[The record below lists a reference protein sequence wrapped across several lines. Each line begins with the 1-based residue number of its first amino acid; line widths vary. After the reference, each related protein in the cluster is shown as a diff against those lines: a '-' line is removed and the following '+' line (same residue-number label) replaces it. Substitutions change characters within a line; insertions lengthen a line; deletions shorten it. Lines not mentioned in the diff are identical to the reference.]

1 MRQAHFKYFWKVLPS
16 REAWL
21 ITQIV
26 EFFFFCCLLG
36 CFFYHCC
43 FTKNR
48 ESLDD
53 IHAKRARLTEAKK
66 RGELDMDKI
75 DEINQS
81 MSKKSAAGSRSG
93 RHVHE
98 EEEEEEGHSRRRR
111 SDPGRS
117 SRPSGRSRHRD
128 DDYADHTR

>member
-1 MRQAHFKYFWKVLPS
+1 MPS
-16 REAWL
+16 REAL
-21 ITQIV
+21 QITPIFNV
-26 EFFFFCCLLG
+26 SLVYPSFLL
-36 CFFYHCC
+36 YP
-43 FTKNR
+43 NR

-81 MSKKSAAGSRSG
+81 ISKKSSSSKSG
-93 RHVHE
+93 RRVHE
-98 EEEEEEGHSRRRR
+98 GEEVEDDSRRRR
-111 SDPGRS
+111 SDPDRS

-128 DDYADHTR
+128 DDADYTR

>member
-1 MRQAHFKYFWKVLPS
+1 M
-16 REAWL
+16 
-21 ITQIV
+21 
-26 EFFFFCCLLG
+26 
-36 CFFYHCC
+36 
-43 FTKNR
+43 
-48 ESLDD
+48 
-53 IHAKRARLTEAKK
+53 TEAKK

-117 SRPSGRSRHRD
+117 SRPSGRSRLRD
-128 DDYADHTR
+128 DDYADPSR